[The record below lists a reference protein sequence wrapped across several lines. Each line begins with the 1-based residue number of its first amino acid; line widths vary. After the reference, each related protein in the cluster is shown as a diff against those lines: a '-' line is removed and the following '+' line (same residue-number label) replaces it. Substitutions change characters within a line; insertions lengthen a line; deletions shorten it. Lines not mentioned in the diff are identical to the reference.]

1 MAGHRNGRPRRDVA
15 RAERMRQ
22 RLGAAQTAD
31 EQLAIAFD
39 WFRASALHIKDA
51 AERAR
56 RMREASEFLITRVSE
71 IEGSD
76 AK

>member
-15 RAERMRQ
+15 RAERMRR
-22 RLGAAQTAD
+22 RLSSAQTAE
-31 EQLAIAFD
+31 EQVAIAFD

-56 RMREASEFLITRVSE
+56 RIREVSEFLVGRITE
-71 IEGSD
+71 IDRSD
-76 AK
+76 GQ